1 MLRAIQEKQI
11 IHVGGNRV
19 IHFDARIIAAA
30 NRDLWKMACEH
41 QFREDL
47 YYRLAVLELNI
58 PALKD
63 RQEDILPLFF
73 KFMFHLN
80 PELSSRFQAHA
91 DQLEPLLCSYS
102 WPGNIRELENFAHM
116 ISVTAGAADSSET
129 LMAVITTEIYRRIAR
144 TEPVSAAA
152 APLLSA
158 ASLPIQAG
166 TLLSEQDRIRYALAQ
181 ANGNCTQAA
190 GLLNISRTTLWRKMK
205 AMGLS
210 SDKGTD
216 END

>member
-1 MLRAIQEKQI
+1 MAVNCSSITESLLESELFGYDEGAFTGAKKGGKPGYFEMAHTGTIFLDEISELSLPMQSKLLRAIQEKQI

-80 PELSSRFQAHA
+80 PELSSRFQAHGRPA
-91 DQLEPLLCSYS
+91 
-102 WPGNIRELENFAHM
+102 
-116 ISVTAGAADSSET
+116 
-129 LMAVITTEIYRRIAR
+129 
-144 TEPVSAAA
+144 
-152 APLLSA
+152 
-158 ASLPIQAG
+158 
-166 TLLSEQDRIRYALAQ
+166 
-181 ANGNCTQAA
+181 
-190 GLLNISRTTLWRKMK
+190 
-205 AMGLS
+205 
-210 SDKGTD
+210 
-216 END
+216 

>member
-1 MLRAIQEKQI
+1 
-11 IHVGGNRV
+11 
-19 IHFDARIIAAA
+19 
-30 NRDLWKMACEH
+30 
-41 QFREDL
+41 
-47 YYRLAVLELNI
+47 
-58 PALKD
+58 
-63 RQEDILPLFF
+63 
-73 KFMFHLN
+73 
-80 PELSSRFQAHA
+80 
-91 DQLEPLLCSYS
+91 
-102 WPGNIRELENFAHM
+102 M

-152 APLLSA
+152 APPLSA
-158 ASLPIQAG
+158 SSLPIQA
-166 TLLSEQDRIRYALAQ
+166 
-181 ANGNCTQAA
+181 GNCTQAA

>member
-1 MLRAIQEKQI
+1 MPTSLNRCYAAI
-11 IHVGGNRV
+11 HG
-19 IHFDARIIAAA
+19 
-30 NRDLWKMACEH
+30 
-41 QFREDL
+41 RE
-47 YYRLAVLELNI
+47 
-58 PALKD
+58 
-63 RQEDILPLFF
+63 
-73 KFMFHLN
+73 
-80 PELSSRFQAHA
+80 
-91 DQLEPLLCSYS
+91 
-102 WPGNIRELENFAHM
+102 M

-152 APLLSA
+152 APPLSA
-158 ASLPIQAG
+158 SSLPIQAG

>member
-1 MLRAIQEKQI
+1 MKR
-11 IHVGGNRV
+11 
-19 IHFDARIIAAA
+19 
-30 NRDLWKMACEH
+30 
-41 QFREDL
+41 L
-47 YYRLAVLELNI
+47 YYIATLAI
-58 PALKD
+58 AL
-63 RQEDILPLFF
+63 F
-73 KFMFHLN
+73 
-80 PELSSRFQAHA
+80 
-91 DQLEPLLCSYS
+91 
-102 WPGNIRELENFAHM
+102 
-116 ISVTAGAADSSET
+116 
-129 LMAVITTEIYRRIAR
+129 
-144 TEPVSAAA
+144 
-152 APLLSA
+152 